1 MGLPILLPQNT
12 AIMKKTYLKPI
23 VNTESAQPANLLCES
38 AQSNVGLTQGEG
50 SDGEARILGWN
61 IWGDDEKE

>member
-1 MGLPILLPQNT
+1 
-12 AIMKKTYLKPI
+12 MKKTYLKPI

-50 SDGEARILGWN
+50 SDGEARVLGWN